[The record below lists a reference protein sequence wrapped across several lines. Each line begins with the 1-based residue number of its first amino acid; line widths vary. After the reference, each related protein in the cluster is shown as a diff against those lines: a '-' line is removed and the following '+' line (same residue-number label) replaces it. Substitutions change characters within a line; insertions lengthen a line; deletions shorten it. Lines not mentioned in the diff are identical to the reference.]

1 MISHGYSGIRPK
13 LVGIDDF
20 VVKEKVINDNLMAS
34 IVGYKSLGLTASLGL
49 AEYVHD
55 IYVNA
60 YGFKNWMTCFWS

>member
-20 VVKEKVINDNLMAS
+20 VVKEKVVNDNLMGS

-55 IYVNA
+55 IYFNT